1 MTSPR
6 AELSQ
11 SSSKQSSSNQSSS
24 NPSSSS
30 SNRKLILAG
39 QIAFLPTGI
48 LQTLLGPM
56 LPILIARWA
65 LNDTQAGNLFLVQ
78 FLASLAGVQ
87 LSGLLLTRWGFRPA
101 FLWGLLLMAGGV
113 STLLLGSSVLGM
125 AAVAAYGLGLG
136 LLVPSDNLLI
146 AEIGSGSTSASDAA
160 SQESSQRSSQ
170 ERSQR
175 SSQRSSEASSRA
187 SAVSLLNFFWGVGAV
202 FCSLMVAWT
211 AAHKLLPFF
220 LGSVALFLVLLAF
233 AMRNLPFPAAATSS
247 ATPAATPAES
257 SPSSSSLT
265 PSPSPSSTSASSP
278 SWRELAK
285 SPAIWI
291 FAAIF
296 FLYPGAETA
305 VGGWIGSYVSRL
317 GSHGASIASMMPAF
331 FWTALTVGRAL
342 GTVFLR
348 HFSERSVLRAGYGAG
363 AAGIG
368 LMLWAPTLT
377 GVIGGALITGLSFAT
392 LYPITVARLSQ
403 RFGVAARSIGA
414 VMFSLAAVGPAVI
427 PWMVGVISHSTGSL
441 RAGLLLPLGATVIL
455 FVVHLFE
462 W

>member
-1 MTSPR
+1 MASPQ

-11 SSSKQSSSNQSSS
+11 SSSNR
-24 NPSSSS
+24 SSSS
-30 SNRKLILAG
+30 SNRRLVLAG
-39 QIAFLPTGI
+39 QIAFFPTGI
-48 LQTLLGPM
+48 LTTLLGPM
-56 LPILIARWA
+56 LTILIARWA
-65 LNDTQAGNLFLVQ
+65 MNDTQAGNLFLVQ
-78 FLASLAGVQ
+78 FLAMLMGVQ
-87 LSGLLLTRWGFRPA
+87 LSGVLLARWGFRPA
-101 FLWGLLLMAGGV
+101 FLSGLLLMACGV
-113 STLLLGSSVLGM
+113 ATLYIGSLRLGLASV
-125 AAVAAYGLGLG
+125 ATYGLGLG
-136 LLVPSDNLLI
+136 LIIPTDNLLI
-146 AEIGSGSTSASDAA
+146 AEMGSGSGSGANSGD
-160 SQESSQRSSQ
+160 SSRD
-170 ERSQR
+170 
-175 SSQRSSEASSRA
+175 SSRA

-220 LGSVALFLVLLAF
+220 LGSVALFLLLLAF
-233 AMRNLPFPAAATSS
+233 VMRNLPFPAAATSS
-247 ATPAATPAES
+247 ATPAATSTATRAGS
-257 SPSSSSLT
+257 SPSSSS
-265 PSPSPSSTSASSP
+265 STSASSS

-317 GSHGASIASMMPAF
+317 GSRGAAMASIAPLMPAF

-368 LMLWAPTLT
+368 LMLWAPTLP

-403 RFGVAARSIGA
+403 RFGVAARKIGS
-414 VMFSLAAVGPAVI
+414 VLFSLAAVGPAVI

>member
-1 MTSPR
+1 MIRPQ
-6 AELSQ
+6 AALSQ
-11 SSSKQSSSNQSSS
+11 SSSNRSSSNRPS
-24 NPSSSS
+24 SSSS

-87 LSGLLLTRWGFRPA
+87 LSGVLLTRWGYRPA

-113 STLLLGSSVLGM
+113 STLLLGSSALGM

-136 LLVPSDNLLI
+136 LVVPSDNLLI
-146 AEIGSGSTSASDAA
+146 AEIGSGSSSGSDAPSREG
-160 SQESSQRSSQ
+160 SQASSQSS
-170 ERSQR
+170 SD
-175 SSQRSSEASSRA
+175 ASSRA

-233 AMRNLPFPAAATSS
+233 AMRNLPFPAAAASS
-247 ATPAATPAES
+247 ATPAATSSATRAGS
-257 SPSSSSLT
+257 SPSSSSSSS
-265 PSPSPSSTSASSP
+265 SPS

-317 GSHGASIASMMPAF
+317 GSHGAAMASIASLMPAF

-368 LMLWAPTLT
+368 LMLWAPTLP

-403 RFGVAARSIGA
+403 RFGVAARKIGA
-414 VMFSLAAVGPAVI
+414 VLFSLAAVGPAVI

>member
-1 MTSPR
+1 MLKVPHNRLGTSSFRMASPQ

-11 SSSKQSSSNQSSS
+11 SST
-24 NPSSSS
+24 
-30 SNRKLILAG
+30 NRKLVLAG

-48 LQTLLGPM
+48 LTTLLGPM

-65 LNDTQAGNLFLVQ
+65 MNDTQAGNLFLVQ
-78 FLASLAGVQ
+78 FLASLVGVQ
-87 LSGLLLTRWGFRPA
+87 LSGVLLARWGFRPA
-101 FLWGLLLMAGGV
+101 FLSGLLLMGCGV
-113 STLLLGSSVLGM
+113 ATLYMGSPWLGLAS
-125 AAVAAYGLGLG
+125 VAAYGLGLG
-136 LLVPSDNLLI
+136 LIIPADNLLI
-146 AEIGSGSTSASDAA
+146 AEIGSGSGP
-160 SQESSQRSSQ
+160 
-170 ERSQR
+170 
-175 SSQRSSEASSRA
+175 SSRA
-187 SAVSLLNFFWGVGAV
+187 GAVSLLNFFWGVGAV

-233 AMRNLPFPAAATSS
+233 AMRNLPFPAAEKS
-247 ATPAATPAES
+247 AES
-257 SPSSSSLT
+257 S
-265 PSPSPSSTSASSP
+265 ASS
-278 SWRELAK
+278 SWREMAK
-285 SPAIWI
+285 SPAIWL
-291 FAAIF
+291 FAAVF

-317 GSHGASIASMMPAF
+317 GSRGAAMSSIMPAF
-331 FWTALTVGRAL
+331 FWSALTVGRAL
-342 GTVFLR
+342 GTAFLR
-348 HFSERSVLRAGYGAG
+348 HFSERRVLRAGCAAG

-368 LMLWAPTLT
+368 LMLWAPALA
-377 GVIGGALITGLSFAT
+377 GVIAGALITGLSFST

-427 PWMVGVISHSTGSL
+427 PWMVGVISHVTGSL

-455 FVVHLFE
+455 FLIHLFE